1 MDRPQRLARK
11 AEEKTAE
18 LHGGRITPGSGSGRA
33 TKNDVRNEKWSFE
46 VKSTSHKTYP
56 LTREVLKKAEDNAMV
71 DGRHMALV
79 VEFVNPPGMYH
90 ARLHAGRYVTMT
102 EDDFL
107 EREQELASIREGLR
121 EAEADL
127 ARAGAEH
134 HQLIRQWVDRY
145 NALTLDRDQLW
156 AKIEVDC

>member
-1 MDRPQRLARK
+1 MDKAQRLARK

-46 VKSTSHKTYP
+46 VKSTSAKGYRLEHET
-56 LTREVLKKAEDNAMV
+56 LVTADHNAAM
-71 DGRHMALV
+71 DGRTMALIV
-79 VEFVNPPGMYH
+79 DFIRSPGSVPSYVPRRFVT
-90 ARLHAGRYVTMT
+90 VT

-156 AKIEVDC
+156 AKIEADC